1 MVHERMSLLL
11 DGQYDS
17 DPVRVFVKQEPHT
30 REKAEI
36 DRWRLIWLVSFVDQI
51 IDAILFDPSLDAE
64 IKNHEKIPSKTGW
77 TWHKGGMRRL
87 YTDLDTGRPG
97 MKYGSLDKKF
107 WDWSAHLSVY
117 DADEQTRKRTC
128 ITPDSKDKQDFF
140 SIMTMRYDLLKAE
153 PTQPTGACM
162 QFSDG
167 QVFLQT
173 AGGIVKSGSKITIS
187 LNGRGQIYLKICFCE
202 ETQPDGY
209 VEELHKLASMGDDS
223 LERLGNIDVD
233 QYAEWLRAHGYY
245 PKYADIGKLMDMHFC
260 SHGFRDLKN
269 GAIVGESLNKLKH
282 VFALNWRMPEK
293 VDTLPEMVSS
303 YLIEHVTDKDTDF
316 YYYLRALMTELDPT
330 QLRSTEYYMR
340 LHTGFESGLNEEDLD
355 VVLEPRWDRNELVDD
370 YFLADH
376 N

>member
-1 MVHERMSLLL
+1 MAGMENFVAPRTDVEAEKRSFMYHQKYVNTAPWPKCHAQALQKLEVLYRHAQWEIPKDWRTRDHVRDKIMQANQQANPGVPLCESGSTIEDVINVLGIETCIDMVHERMSLLL

-128 ITPDSKDKQDFF
+128 ITPDCKDKQDFF
-140 SIMTMRYDLLKAE
+140 FIMTMRYDLLKAE

-209 VEELHKLASMGDDS
+209 VEELHKLASMGMTAWRGLVIS
-223 LERLGNIDVD
+223 MLTNT
-233 QYAEWLRAHGYY
+233 Q
-245 PKYADIGKLMDMHFC
+245 
-260 SHGFRDLKN
+260 N
-269 GAIVGESLNKLKH
+269 G
-282 VFALNWRMPEK
+282 
-293 VDTLPEMVSS
+293 
-303 YLIEHVTDKDTDF
+303 
-316 YYYLRALMTELDPT
+316 
-330 QLRSTEYYMR
+330 
-340 LHTGFESGLNEEDLD
+340 
-355 VVLEPRWDRNELVDD
+355 
-370 YFLADH
+370 
-376 N
+376 